1 MSLVGMLEG
10 MQIAFFAVAKLRP
23 EERGSARCAKMT
35 AQLLFKGDGNNLPG
49 FMIGRQ
55 LSVVSCMFFVARVTS
70 IKMAEGAGNMFGVSD
85 AIQKM
90 FDTGLLGA
98 LFLTVVGSISW
109 QLVASAFPI
118 AFMANP
124 LTYILLRI
132 ALGIEFTG
140 ICNGAWVVANLI
152 AKLGGYQRDEVYIGT
167 AEERAAK
174 DMGDD
179 QTRLNAGA
187 GHIVPLPAYVNNAP
201 KSLIELMGT
210 DDGVKEFVRQ
220 LSLHGGDLEKYVE
233 GLKNKPAEP

>member
-1 MSLVGMLEG
+1 V
-10 MQIAFFAVAKLRP
+10 V
-23 EERGSARCAKMT
+23 ARCAKMT

-70 IKMAEGAGNMFGVSD
+70 IKMNEGAGNMFGVSD

-140 ICNGAWVVANLI
+140 ICNGAWVVAALI

-174 DMGDD
+174 NMGDD

-187 GHIVPLPAYVNNAP
+187 GHIVPLPAYVDNAP
-201 KSLIELMGT
+201 KSLIELMET

-233 GLKNKPAEP
+233 GLKNKSAEP